1 MKVFISWSGKLSH
14 GVALI
19 LRDWIPGVIHSVDCY
34 VSSED
39 IDKGARW
46 EGELAKELIDS
57 NFGIFCITKNNSSA
71 PWLNFEAGAISK
83 LVGKA
88 KVCTLLYDV
97 KNSEIKG
104 PLGKFQATKYNEKKD
119 FLKLI
124 KSINKELGEN
134 SIQEKKLEKTFDMS
148 WDHLKKELDSL
159 EKDFDFDEDFDCE
172 GKFKGLKELNI
183 GVVDNSIFEDIEH
196 SSSICILAN
205 TSKKL
210 LTKLEDGII
219 EAVKN
224 GCDVRIAI
232 SSPENS
238 FLKDKSVRKGLCK
251 RNDDIIGEINEVI
264 DQLQEMIQ
272 QLKDQKL
279 AIAKGSIEVRAFFC
293 VPTCGIIIL
302 NNKILRHTPYLPYS
316 ESFPVPTFDIV
327 NQNGSKLFGVYKE
340 TFNRVW
346 ENSDY
351 LLGIDLKLT
360 EEFPKQVL
368 K

>member
-14 GVALI
+14 KIALK
-19 LRDWIPGVIHSVDCY
+19 LKYWIPAVIHSVDCY

-39 IDKGARW
+39 IDKGACW
-46 EGELAKELIDS
+46 EDELAKELTNS
-57 NFGIFCITKNNSSA
+57 NFGILCITKNNSNS

-83 LVGKA
+83 FVGKA

-104 PLGKFQATKYNEKKD
+104 PLGKFQATKCDEEKD
-119 FLKLI
+119 FWKLI
-124 KSINKELGEN
+124 KSINKELGKN
-134 SIQEKKLEKTFDMS
+134 SIPENKLETTFNMS
-148 WDHLKKELDSL
+148 WVHLKKELDSL
-159 EKDFDFDEDFDCE
+159 EEDFDSDEDFDCE

-196 SSSICILAN
+196 SSSIDILAN

-210 LTKLEDGII
+210 LTILEDRII
-219 EAVKN
+219 ETVKN

-238 FLKDKSVRKGLCK
+238 FLKDKSVGKGLCK
-251 RNDDIIGEINEVI
+251 RCEDITEEINGVI
-264 DQLQEMIQ
+264 NQLQDMVVL
-272 QLKDQKL
+272 LKDQKL
-279 AIAKGSIEVRAFFC
+279 AITKGSIEVRTFSC
-293 VPTCGIIIL
+293 VPTCGIIII

-327 NQNGSKLFGVYKE
+327 NRNGSKLFGVYKE

-351 LLGIDLKLT
+351 LLGINFKII
-360 EEFPKQVL
+360 EEFPKQML